1 MLIVEVEVE
10 GLIQKAG
17 FLIHRR
23 SETGS
28 SSLDLSYDKTVA
40 PKRCN
45 LCIPWNLFHQ
55 MLLRYVRVE
64 TQKLTRKID
73 VSISR

>member
-45 LCIPWNLFHQ
+45 LCIPWKPLSPDAAE
-55 MLLRYVRVE
+55 VRKGRDAEVN
-64 TQKLTRKID
+64 TQD
-73 VSISR
+73 